1 MVKELEARGIGRPS
15 TYASIIDTIQRRG
28 YVRAQQKANGAHLHG
43 DGSHTFPEESFRK
56 VVDVEFTASMEG
68 WLDEIATGQ
77 EALEFLSPFY
87 HNDLGEAIQQGAELD
102 ARTLCTIENDKIA
115 PFRIRIGKYGP
126 FAEYPAENQEKPV
139 VLNLPDEIAPADVDR
154 AILETLKEQRER
166 QSAPLG
172 VEPETGLSIYV
183 KSGRYG
189 PFVQLGEVTD
199 ETRSPSE

>member
-1 MVKELEARGIGRPS
+1 MTPSLRLTIKTSHYPLFKRNRVSFVMPSMLRITKRSLQHVIRKLRWSRNLKREGLRPS

-28 YVRAQQKANGAHLHG
+28 YVRAQQKQMVP
-43 DGSHTFPEESFRK
+43 TFTAMAVTRFLEASFSK

-77 EALEFLSPFY
+77 EALKFLSPFY

-126 FAEYPAENQEKPV
+126 S
-139 VLNLPDEIAPADVDR
+139 R
-154 AILETLKEQRER
+154 
-166 QSAPLG
+166 
-172 VEPETGLSIYV
+172 SI
-183 KSGRYG
+183 
-189 PFVQLGEVTD
+189 P
-199 ETRSPSE
+199 